1 MDAYMT
7 QIIVDMLDYI
17 EDCRQIVLAPDFDH
31 IDMEE
36 AMQVICLYLGCVC
49 LSFKKMIFLKKIRDF
64 FVKIL
69 KKI

>member
-7 QIIVDMLDYI
+7 QIILDMLDYI

-36 AMQVICLYLGCVC
+36 AMQVICPYLGCVC
-49 LSFKKMIFLKKIRDF
+49 LSFTKNDF
-64 FVKIL
+64 F
-69 KKI
+69 